1 MGSQYQF
8 LEGIVGA
15 RIVIASVQ
23 RDRSGLAA
31 QLRPVL
37 QLAREYLRQLVD
49 AQRAERIAR
58 VQDDRQAI
66 DGNDLFGIP
75 ALQVA
80 QGRQGA
86 GFTGL
91 DRPRGGGQVG
101 AAVLQGGEAGAG
113 AVGGD
118 VDGHAA
124 TVAAGAYDLLFV
136 VGGAGFDADCAQA
149 LFFEQAPDQ
158 CRAKGGTDGVGT
170 LDTQGA
176 AVVGRDRQ
184 GSKYWPGQGI
194 ADETEQQA
202 GAGNAPDWLIT
213 SRQGA

>member
-8 LEGIVGA
+8 LEGIVGP

-58 VQDDRQAI
+58 GQDDSQVI
-66 DGNDLFGIP
+66 DVNDLFGIP
-75 ALQVA
+75 VLEVA

-86 GFTGL
+86 GFTDL
-91 DRPRGGGQVG
+91 DRPRGGCQVG

-113 AVGGD
+113 AMGGD
-118 VDGHAA
+118 FDGQAA
-124 TVAAGAYDLLFV
+124 TVAAGADDLLFIL
-136 VGGAGFDADCAQA
+136 GGAGFDADRAQA
-149 LFFEQAPDQ
+149 LFFEQTPGQRGAE
-158 CRAKGGTDGVGT
+158 GGTDGV
-170 LDTQGA
+170 
-176 AVVGRDRQ
+176 
-184 GSKYWPGQGI
+184 
-194 ADETEQQA
+194 
-202 GAGNAPDWLIT
+202 
-213 SRQGA
+213 